1 MVELLLRNDAE
12 ITATTEHGRTAL
24 HLACIRHFPIIC
36 CLLMARGADPRLIN
50 GFGHTSIDWAI
61 ADPLTL
67 SSLEIASELA
77 PEDIFRRKQPFCPL
91 FRKI

>member
-1 MVELLLRNDAE
+1 
-12 ITATTEHGRTAL
+12 
-24 HLACIRHFPIIC
+24 
-36 CLLMARGADPRLIN
+36 MARGADPRLIN